1 MRFSFLLSLK
11 ALLEVEQCG
20 GDGVWRASC
29 SLMRGEQC
37 QTSGN
42 SFSKGIY
49 LFEFEND
56 SEFSQ

>member
-11 ALLEVEQCG
+11 ALLEAEHCG

-29 SLMRGEQC
+29 SLLRGEQC

-42 SFSKGIY
+42 SFSKGIH
-49 LFEFEND
+49 LFEFENH
-56 SEFSQ
+56 SV

>member
-1 MRFSFLLSLK
+1 MHEVFISIKLEGSF
-11 ALLEVEQCG
+11 G
-20 GDGVWRASC
+20 GGAVWWGRASC

-42 SFSKGIY
+42 SFSKGIH

-56 SEFSQ
+56 SEFNQ